1 MRQEPSDIFKA
12 LSVETRVKIIEL
24 LKSKGPLGVNNIA
37 KRIGVTPA
45 AISQHLKI
53 LKLAG
58 LVRNERKGYWIP
70 YSLNEFALENFR
82 QLLNKFCAVGYR
94 NTVRTRRSPA
104 GRNRLESL
112 QKKEKKL
119 KTEIKT
125 VRKRIHAIRT
135 KRIKWNIIPN
145 SHSVPSELGTGTGYP
160 KNRVKE
166 VKKNGDQ
173 ESSEKESDEESG
185 EKEVTSSNGSKSE
198 EWGLLLTP
206 LFVYTD
212 TNRRGSYPVFLG
224 LRPREGGPESGKSRL
239 AAPVAKS
246 RSVSTASSTTGGP
259 LRNDSGN
266 PAPTGGKNHLVD
278 ARSFLEKKC
287 IGFMIFWN

>member
-94 NTVRTRRSPA
+94 NALRPRRRPA
-104 GRNRLESL
+104 VRNRLESL
-112 QKKEKKL
+112 QKKERKL

-135 KRIKWNIIPN
+135 KRTK
-145 SHSVPSELGTGTGYP
+145 
-160 KNRVKE
+160 
-166 VKKNGDQ
+166 
-173 ESSEKESDEESG
+173 
-185 EKEVTSSNGSKSE
+185 
-198 EWGLLLTP
+198 
-206 LFVYTD
+206 
-212 TNRRGSYPVFLG
+212 
-224 LRPREGGPESGKSRL
+224 
-239 AAPVAKS
+239 
-246 RSVSTASSTTGGP
+246 
-259 LRNDSGN
+259 
-266 PAPTGGKNHLVD
+266 
-278 ARSFLEKKC
+278 
-287 IGFMIFWN
+287 

>member
-24 LKSKGPLGVNNIA
+24 LKSKGPLGVNIIA

-94 NTVRTRRSPA
+94 NAVRTRRSPA

-135 KRIKWNIIPN
+135 KRTK
-145 SHSVPSELGTGTGYP
+145 
-160 KNRVKE
+160 
-166 VKKNGDQ
+166 
-173 ESSEKESDEESG
+173 
-185 EKEVTSSNGSKSE
+185 
-198 EWGLLLTP
+198 
-206 LFVYTD
+206 
-212 TNRRGSYPVFLG
+212 
-224 LRPREGGPESGKSRL
+224 
-239 AAPVAKS
+239 
-246 RSVSTASSTTGGP
+246 
-259 LRNDSGN
+259 
-266 PAPTGGKNHLVD
+266 
-278 ARSFLEKKC
+278 
-287 IGFMIFWN
+287 